1 MVKEVSTDW
10 IDNQNQLM
18 TSAGYVEIA
27 CEIIDPVAQNNASV
41 SSLET
46 AYFSDTES
54 VTTSNRIEA
63 VPVGTLE
70 WNFWTLDGTYEI
82 PINSTDM
89 VVNSGYAG
97 SDSVVSMTF
106 HEVMANPIPGIVII
120 WGKPYGEYAVSF
132 DVVFMN
138 GSDVLQ
144 FVSVRDNTSLESL
157 IEIPMQ
163 NYDRIEIRILSWSIP
178 NRRYRIEKIT
188 LGWYVTFTKNDI
200 MSYKHSSTADPI
212 SGVLPKNSVD
222 FTLNNFDNKWD
233 ISNAK
238 SFAKYLIERQRVTTR
253 YGFDING
260 SVEWIKGGVFYLHEW
275 KVASNNL
282 SVQFVARDAFEF
294 MIDQPYQ
301 TDGTEKTLYEHCV
314 SAIEQSEIPVDYVID
329 ERLKNYSTAV
339 LDDYSTAEI
348 LQYCANAVGD
358 GIYQDRDGILH
369 ICDITISDDIVYP
382 IYKMM
387 QYEHPETELSKPLG
401 SIVVTYA
408 NGASYTSGNGV
419 TGLKQT
425 LRNEFISNQDQAEIV
440 AEKTKNYL
448 GIRDTMTSNYRAD
461 PRLDVFDTV
470 LLYTKNNTY
479 KLLVTEITYTFNGG
493 FRGRVKGK
501 CNIYINHYAILD
513 VSAYIENS
521 LIG

>member
-1 MVKEVSTDW
+1 MVKEVSTAW

-18 TSAGYVEIA
+18 TSAGYVEIT
-27 CEIIDPVAQNNASV
+27 CEIIDPVAQNNAYV
-41 SSLET
+41 SSYGT
-46 AYFSDTES
+46 AYFSDTGR
-54 VTTSNRIEA
+54 VTTSNQIETVA
-63 VPVGTLE
+63 VGTLE
-70 WNFWTLDGTYEI
+70 WNFWSLDGTYKI
-82 PINSTDM
+82 PDSTTDI
-89 VVNSGYAG
+89 VENSGLVG
-97 SDSVVSMTF
+97 TDSVVSMAF
-106 HEVMANPIPGIVII
+106 PEVMTNPIPGIVIT
-120 WGKPYGEYAVSF
+120 WGKKYGEYAESF

-138 GSDVLQ
+138 GFDVLQ
-144 FVSVRDNTSLESL
+144 IVSVSDNTSLESL

-188 LGWYVTFTKNDI
+188 LGWSVAFTKNDI
-200 MSYKHSSTADPI
+200 MSYKHSNTADPI

-222 FTLNNFDNKWD
+222 FTIDNFDNKWD

-238 SFAKYLIERQRVTTR
+238 SFAKYLIERQKVTTR

-301 TDGTEKTLYEHCV
+301 TEGAEKTLYEHCV
-314 SAIEQSEIPVDYVID
+314 SALEQSDIPVDYVID
-329 ERLKNYSTAV
+329 DRLKNYSTAV
-339 LDDYSTAEI
+339 QDDYSTAEI

-358 GIYQDRDGILH
+358 GIYQDRDGVLRIS
-369 ICDITISDDIVYP
+369 DITLSEDPDYP
-382 IYKMM
+382 IFRMS
-387 QYEHPETELSKPLG
+387 QYEHPETELSKPIG
-401 SIVVTYA
+401 SVVVTYA
-408 NGASYTSGNGV
+408 NGANYTLGNGV
-419 TGLKQT
+419 AGLKQT
-425 LRNEFISNQDQAEIV
+425 LRNEFISNQDQAAMV
-440 AEKTKNYL
+440 ADKTKNYL
-448 GIRDTMTSNYRAD
+448 GIRDTMSSNYRAD

-470 LLYTKNNTY
+470 RLYAKNNIY

-493 FRGRVKGK
+493 FRGHAKGK
-501 CNIYINHYAILD
+501 CKIYIPPYAILD
-513 VSAYIENS
+513 KTAFIEES

>member
-1 MVKEVSTDW
+1 
-10 IDNQNQLM
+10 
-18 TSAGYVEIA
+18 
-27 CEIIDPVAQNNASV
+27 
-41 SSLET
+41 
-46 AYFSDTES
+46 
-54 VTTSNRIEA
+54 
-63 VPVGTLE
+63 
-70 WNFWTLDGTYEI
+70 
-82 PINSTDM
+82 
-89 VVNSGYAG
+89 
-97 SDSVVSMTF
+97 
-106 HEVMANPIPGIVII
+106 
-120 WGKPYGEYAVSF
+120 
-132 DVVFMN
+132 
-138 GSDVLQ
+138 
-144 FVSVRDNTSLESL
+144 
-157 IEIPMQ
+157 
-163 NYDRIEIRILSWSIP
+163 
-178 NRRYRIEKIT
+178 
-188 LGWYVTFTKNDI
+188 

-222 FTLNNFDNKWD
+222 FTLDNFDNKWD

-301 TDGTEKTLYEHCV
+301 NDGIEKTLYEHCV
-314 SAIEQSEIPVDYVID
+314 SAIAQSDIPVDYVID
-329 ERLKNYSTAV
+329 ERLKNYSTAI
-339 LDDYSTAEI
+339 LDDYSAAEI

-401 SIVVTYA
+401 SVIVTYA

-470 LLYTKNNTY
+470 RLYTKNNIY

-493 FRGRVKGK
+493 FRGHVKGK
-501 CNIYINHYAILD
+501 CNIYIPPYAILD
-513 VSAYIENS
+513 VSAFVENS